1 MKHFIKHSRAS
12 VENRILLLL
21 DNHDSHISIDVI
33 LEAKS
38 HGVHILTFPLHC
50 SHRLQALDVA
60 VYGAFKAR
68 YNVAATTWMTNNPG
82 KTISI
87 YNINELAG
95 LAFNKAMTRGNILS
109 AFRKT
114 GIQSFNADNFSE
126 EDFLMR
132 SVTDRPAT
140 APALEVNNTNADD
153 NLDPRDDDI
162 QHENRKDNTNA
173 DDNLDPRDDD
183 IQHENRKDNNGYGET
198 TQAPIS
204 KLLPDN
210 TF

>member
-1 MKHFIKHSRAS
+1 M
-12 VENRILLLL
+12 L
-21 DNHDSHISIDVI
+21 
-33 LEAKS
+33 
-38 HGVHILTFPLHC
+38 
-50 SHRLQALDVA
+50 A
-60 VYGAFKAR
+60 VYGPFKAR

-114 GIQSFNADNFSE
+114 GIQPFNADNFLE
-126 EDFLMR
+126 EDFLM
-132 SVTDRPAT
+132 SSATDRPAT

-162 QHENRKDNTNA
+162 QHENR
-173 DDNLDPRDDD
+173 
-183 IQHENRKDNNGYGET
+183 
-198 TQAPIS
+198 
-204 KLLPDN
+204 
-210 TF
+210 